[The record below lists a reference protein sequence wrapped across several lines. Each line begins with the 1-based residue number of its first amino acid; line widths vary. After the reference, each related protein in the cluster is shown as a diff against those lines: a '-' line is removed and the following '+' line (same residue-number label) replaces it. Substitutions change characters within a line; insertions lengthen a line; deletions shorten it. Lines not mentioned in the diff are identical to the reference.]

1 MTGRVLFVDDEEMVR
16 KSASQWLRLA
26 EFEVDA
32 YTGASD
38 VLQHINTD
46 FEGVVVTDVKMPG
59 TDGLALMEEVHQ
71 RDREIPVILVTGHG
85 DISMAVKAMHD
96 GAYDFIEKPSTS
108 EKLIE
113 TVRRAVEKRRL
124 VLENR
129 ALRQVLQDKDS
140 LEARLMGNG
149 AGMAALRR
157 QLAELAVTNVNVM
170 INGETGS
177 GKGVVARC
185 VHDLSPRREQTFVSI
200 NCGAIPEAIF
210 ESELFGHEGGAFT
223 GAAKQRIGRF
233 EYANGGT
240 VFLDEVESMPLEA
253 QVKLLQA
260 IEERQIQRL
269 GSNELIPIDVRFVAA
284 SKVDLAAEAGK
295 GRFRSD
301 LYYRLN
307 VAELHIPPLRQRR
320 EDILLLFDYF
330 SAEAARIH
338 GCDVPPSSSAD
349 QGALLSHQWPGNV
362 RELKNIAERYVLQLS
377 YHTGGTGDLLNP
389 GTSSTVPT
397 GEEGGLTGQ
406 VDAFERSLIHCAL
419 DRHEGNIAAVTKEL
433 RIPRRTLNKK
443 MQKYQLCRQSFLKR
457 GA

>member
-1 MTGRVLFVDDEEMVR
+1 MTGRVFFIDDEEMVR
-16 KSASQWLRLA
+16 KAASQWLRLA
-26 EFEVDA
+26 EFEVNA
-32 YTGASD
+32 YTGAEEA
-38 VLQHINTD
+38 LRHINAE
-46 FEGVVVTDVKMPG
+46 FEGVVVSDVKMPG
-59 TDGLALMEEVHQ
+59 MDGLALMQDVHS

-129 ALRQVLQDKDS
+129 RLRQVLQDKDS

-149 AGMAALRR
+149 EGMAALRR
-157 QLAELAVTNVNVM
+157 QSAELAATSVNVM

-185 VHDLSPRREQTFVSI
+185 VHDLSRRREHPFVSI

-233 EYANGGT
+233 EYANYGT

-260 IEERQIQRL
+260 IEEHQIQRL

-284 SKVDLAAEAGK
+284 SKVDLAAEAEQ

-307 VAELHIPPLRQRR
+307 VAELHIPALRQRR

-330 SAEAARIH
+330 TAEAARIH
-338 GCDVPPSSSAD
+338 GRDVPTPSSAD

-362 RELKNIAERYVLQLS
+362 RELKNIAERYVLQLGD
-377 YHTGGTGDLLNP
+377 HTGGIANLLGP
-389 GTSSTVPT
+389 GSSFALPV
-397 GEEGGLTGQ
+397 GEGGLTEQ
-406 VDAFERSLIHCAL
+406 VDAFERSMIHHAL
-419 DRHEGNIAAVTKEL
+419 DRNGGNITAVTEEL

-443 MQKYQLCRQSFLKR
+443 MQKYQLCRATFLKR
-457 GA
+457 RP